1 MAFDSYHFF
10 QDAVAG
16 KVNEIYDYAPVFD
29 STGSFKRVSGI
40 DVLINSLRTL
50 LMTPLGYYPFDPE
63 YGSLLY
69 KKLFEMSDT
78 QTLNEIDYEVK
89 ARVRRYD
96 NRIKIDSVT
105 ISFSPDKKTAIVNV
119 IINRNGITGTVTTVL
134 TAQNTMF
141 GLEDAI
147 TAAYNE

>member
-1 MAFDSYHFF
+1 MAFNSYHFF

-16 KVNEIYDYAPVFD
+16 KINEIYDYAPVFD
-29 STGSFKRVSGI
+29 ATGNFKRLSGI
-40 DVLINSLRTL
+40 GVLINSLRTL

-69 KKLFEMSDT
+69 KKLFEPGDA
-78 QTLNEIDYEVK
+78 QTLNEIEYEVHG
-89 ARVRRYD
+89 RVKRYD
-96 NRIKIDSVT
+96 DRIDIDSVSV
-105 ISFSPDKKTAIVNV
+105 SFSPNKKTAVVNV
-119 IINRNGITGTVTTVL
+119 IINRNGVKGTVTSIL